1 MAALSTLADGTSYI
15 RERIFDNRYDY
26 VEALLQ
32 MGADILISQSDV
44 CIIKGV
50 ERIKDPLTSARTISA
65 RARRCCWR
73 RLAADGESIIDNVYQ
88 IDRGYEAIDEL
99 LSALGADV
107 YAH

>member
-1 MAALSTLADGTSYI
+1 MNPINIQTHPYPGFPTDLQPCMAALSTLSDGTSYI

-50 ERIKDPLTSARTISA
+50 DASSP
-65 RARRCCWR
+65 RAYKR
-73 RLAADGESIIDNVYQ
+73 
-88 IDRGYEAIDEL
+88 
-99 LSALGADV
+99 
-107 YAH
+107 